1 MYYFDVIIYLF
12 RYFVTK
18 HLTNHDKCAIFII
31 VERMPKFK
39 LFGFFTDLFIWNC
52 TIVFN
57 ANLILLE
64 CIKLPKATVFFKEF
78 RYCSDGNG
86 KEHFILLMRKHCKNI
101 SSLKILLVH
110 YTKKYIIFVFFNF
123 CHNICCIMRTML
135 QYVS

>member
-31 VERMPKFK
+31 VEHMPKFK
-39 LFGFFTDLFIWNC
+39 LFGFFIDLFVWYC

-64 CIKLPKATVFFKEF
+64 SIKLLKATFFFKS
-78 RYCSDGNG
+78 SDIVVMGM
-86 KEHFILLMRKHCKNI
+86 EKNI
-101 SSLKILLVH
+101 LFNWWESIVKIYPHLRFCLCIIPKNILFLYSS
-110 YTKKYIIFVFFNF
+110 IFAITFVVLWEQ
-123 CHNICCIMRTML
+123 CCSM
-135 QYVS
+135 